1 MDANQRNYKGQLE
14 INDLIDDAVK
24 NAVFRRNEVIDSED
38 ALSALSND
46 EAGSIAGGITKPI
59 PIEPISLGIIA
70 YEPPIICGNFPL
82 PKNPIASI

>member
-1 MDANQRNYKGQLE
+1 MDGNQRKYRNQLE

-38 ALSALSND
+38 ALSALSED

-59 PIEPISLGIIA
+59 EPILLGIIA
-70 YEPPIICGNFPL
+70 CEPPIIVGKFPL